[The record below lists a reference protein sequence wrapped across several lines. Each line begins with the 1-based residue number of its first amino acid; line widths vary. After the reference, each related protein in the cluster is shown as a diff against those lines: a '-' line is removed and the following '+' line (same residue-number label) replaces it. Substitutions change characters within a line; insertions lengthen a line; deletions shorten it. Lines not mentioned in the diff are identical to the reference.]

1 MTTRLALRG
10 ARGLLPVMAAAALA
24 GCGGAPGGDPD
35 GPRSDVG
42 AAPGAAQSWTPNPLR
57 NAYFGDLHVH
67 TSWSLDAWTLGHP
80 MDNDPSVAYRYG
92 RGEVIR
98 APDGTVRGQLRVPL
112 DFMAVT
118 DHDNFL
124 GEVQLCRTPGDA
136 AYDSDVCREM
146 RGGGLRVF
154 QQFRIRIG
162 SARNAELCGSAEP
175 GPDNVCDR
183 RAAHQWRRVREIADA
198 FYEPGRFTTFTA
210 FEFTASDRATGG
222 WLHRNVFFRGE
233 EIPEWGGAS
242 VTMAHSPERLWEWL
256 EQACTGRCQALAIPH
271 NTNYGMGVALA
282 SNDSDGSPFTEAILR
297 RRARLEPLIEIH
309 QVKGNS
315 ECSAGLL
322 TSDEECNFE
331 LLFEPCAPGQ
341 DQAGDQ
347 PAPGCAMASNFARNA
362 LKTGLAVEAE
372 HGVNPFK
379 YGFVGS
385 TDDHKSEG
393 GSTDEATWPGHYFG
407 EIGAAAP
414 AYATPRN
421 NPGGLAG
428 VWAEENTRE
437 AIFDALRR
445 RETFATSGTR
455 IRVRFFGGWSLPAG
469 LHAGR
474 SLVEE
479 AYAAGVPM
487 GADLPAR
494 PPDAG
499 APDFVVWAARD
510 ANGANLQ
517 KIQIVK
523 GWTDA
528 DGGLRERVHDAAC
541 ADGTAPDPAA
551 GRCADA
557 GARVN
562 LADCNY
568 SGDVGAAELST
579 TWTDPDF
586 DPAQRAFYYV
596 RVLENPT
603 CRWTTHRALAAGT
616 ELPGGVPATV
626 KERAWSSPIWYTPE
640 AG

>member
-1 MTTRLALRG
+1 MNGTRNLATTAGALPLA
-10 ARGLLPVMAAAALA
+10 ALLLWGCSAPPSEPDASAPAAEGRTETDGGAAAA
-24 GCGGAPGGDPD
+24 
-35 GPRSDVG
+35 
-42 AAPGAAQSWTPNPLR
+42 AAPERNPLR

-98 APDGTVRGQLRVPL
+98 TPDGTVRGQLRVPL

-124 GEVQLCRTPGDA
+124 GEVQLCQTPGDA

-154 QQFRIRIG
+154 QRFRIKLIR
-162 SARNAELCGSAEP
+162 SARDAELCGSAEP
-175 GPDNVCDR
+175 GPDNACDR
-183 RAAHQWRRVREIADA
+183 RAAHQWRRVREIADD

-256 EQACTGRCQALAIPH
+256 DQACTGRCQALAIPH

-341 DQAGDQ
+341 A
-347 PAPGCAMASNFARNA
+347 PPGCAVASNFARNA

-393 GSTDEATWPGHYFG
+393 GSTDEATWPGRSFG

-414 AYATPRN
+414 AYVTPRN

-474 SLVEE
+474 NLVEE

-528 DGGLRERVHDAAC
+528 AGGLRERVHDAAC

-616 ELPGGVPATV
+616 ELPGGAPATV